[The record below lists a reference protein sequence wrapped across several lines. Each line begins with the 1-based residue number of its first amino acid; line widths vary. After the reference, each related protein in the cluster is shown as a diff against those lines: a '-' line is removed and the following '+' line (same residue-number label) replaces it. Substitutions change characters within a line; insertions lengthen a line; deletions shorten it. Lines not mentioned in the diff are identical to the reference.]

1 MVSVIGKEMVPY
13 DTSRQREPSSQ
24 SSSSSIVIDSSPPT
38 EEENSNAVARLSDFI
53 NSSDSDQSLQETIA
67 NKPRKLDLL
76 DTIEDIDEVDPECVK
91 EILEDHKNYPPQHRP
106 GDPEENPATRE
117 KLNYFLKVLELKI
130 VKYSKLANCRIP
142 QSLKNI
148 PIALSYETFITLYWP
163 GAMSCCKK
171 LYKSS
176 HKYSAHYY
184 KQHVPQIKIP
194 SPSLNLG
201 CISATPPEDDMNETE
216 TVGKTSTTSQL
227 ATAHLYSDNSS
238 DIVSLPDEFDDKS
251 LPTKESVPN
260 FRQAMASQSL
270 TNRPSTSGDFTGL
283 VARKRKTLSPSS
295 RPGPLSYKQPKLN
308 HTIATIDSSVESGDE
323 RSSSRP
329 KRTRKRC
336 SSHEALGNKTEEQ
349 MGELERDQM
358 KYEPQHEPGAPENF
372 IATSERLRYFA
383 EVLALKLGKYGHLN
397 IPRQASSSTHIPLA
411 LSLAGFVQYYWPG
424 KVICCGLVRD
434 NSHVLEKHINR
445 SHRPP
450 KPGPSLAVVTPQ
462 IDSSIVNDAET
473 DSADIRQT
481 KISTKS
487 EVSDRPSSKS
497 PPGFQADQHKFPPQ
511 HKPGEPEDFCAN
523 QESIDY
529 FVEVLTIKREKYASI
544 VPIKE
549 KPLSSNWTEFVLH
562 YWPGM
567 MDCCGHIFT
576 SCKEFQAHFTSS
588 HLPPKKIPCPKIIDP
603 STAIPGPALKSE
615 VPPPPIPSVATSPVS
630 SLSPSLGKKRSRDQL
645 AIESATSRNVDST
658 SQLPSRASIPSHLLM
673 INSIQE
679 EARKLR
685 SQTALVMT
693 VSALLPLL
701 ERLLELSGSI
711 ANRIRGAMEPDT
723 IPHALECLEYVW
735 HASKVAI
742 VRWEDLKGRSTRDP
756 CLSAVQYAY
765 GTLPVFTNWEQ
776 SKHLEMLEHVVLL
789 THNAVKNWQPPPSS
803 PEANMAVR
811 QSSIRRQRS
820 IKAIKTADVVMSTIQ
835 EPSEEKNGPTLAS
848 TSSNA
853 STSVPTTDKD
863 APNQEGKEKTSNALL
878 DFCRLANIST
888 WHNTK
893 ARSATGYRDDNGD
906 YHAMYRYGIGKA
918 INLYCPP
925 DVTHLRC
932 CGKVFDLA
940 RLKTH
945 VMQCHEA
952 NGQSNRTEPS
962 ISPVWMI

>member
-13 DTSRQREPSSQ
+13 DASRHRDHSSQ
-24 SSSSSIVIDSSPPT
+24 SSSSSIVIDSSPRT

-53 NSSDSDQSLQETIA
+53 NSSDSDHSSQETLV
-67 NKPRKLDLL
+67 NKSRKLDVL
-76 DTIEDIDEVDPECVK
+76 DIIEDIDEVDHECVK
-91 EILEDHKNYPPQHRP
+91 EILEDHKNFPPQHRP

-148 PIALSYETFITLYWP
+148 PLALSYETFITLYWP
-163 GAMSCCKK
+163 GAMSCCRK

-184 KQHVPQIKIP
+184 KQHIPQIKIP

-216 TVGKTSTTSQL
+216 TVSKTSSTSQL

-238 DIVSLPDEFDDKS
+238 DIVSLPDESGDKS
-251 LPTKESVPN
+251 LPAQESATN
-260 FRQAMASQSL
+260 FRQAMASQTL
-270 TNRPSTSGDFTGL
+270 TNRPSSSSDSTFL

-323 RSSSRP
+323 RGACRP
-329 KRTRKRC
+329 KRARKRC
-336 SSHEALGNKTEEQ
+336 NSNDAFGNIGNLTEEQ
-349 MGELERDQM
+349 MDELERDQM
-358 KYEPQHEPGAPENF
+358 KYVPQHEPGAPENF
-372 IATSERLRYFA
+372 IATSERLKYFA
-383 EVLALKLGKYGHLN
+383 EALALKLGKYGYLN

-411 LSLAGFVQYYWPG
+411 LSLAGFLQYYWPG
-424 KVICCGLVRD
+424 KVICCGLVRE
-434 NSHVLEKHINR
+434 NSLVLEKHISR

-462 IDSSIVNDAET
+462 IDSSVVNDTET

-481 KISTKS
+481 KITNFLCPKGPKS
-487 EVSDRPSSKS
+487 EVADKSSSKS

-529 FVEVLTIKREKYASI
+529 FLEVLTIKREKYASI

-567 MDCCGHIFT
+567 MDCCGHVFT
-576 SCKEFQAHFTSS
+576 SCKEFQAHFTAA
-588 HLPPKKIPCPKIIDP
+588 HLPPKKIPRPRVIDP
-603 STAIPGPALKSE
+603 SAAIPGPALKAEEASQS
-615 VPPPPIPSVATSPVS
+615 IPSVATSPVS
-630 SLSPSLGKKRSRDQL
+630 SRSPSQGKKRPRDQL
-645 AIESATSRNVDST
+645 AIESAPSRNADST
-658 SQLPSRASIPSHLLM
+658 SQFPPRALIPSHLMM

-701 ERLLELSGSI
+701 ERLLELSSSI
-711 ANRIRGAMEPDT
+711 ANRIRGAMEPEA
-723 IPHALECLEYVW
+723 IPHAIECLEYVW
-735 HASKVAI
+735 NATKVAI

-756 CLSAVQYAY
+756 YLAAVQYAY
-765 GTLPVFTNWEQ
+765 GTLPVFTTWEQ
-776 SKHLEMLEHVVLL
+776 SKHLEMLENVVMLIL
-789 THNAVKNWQPPPSS
+789 NTVKSWQPPPSS
-803 PEANMAVR
+803 RE
-811 QSSIRRQRS
+811 S
-820 IKAIKTADVVMSTIQ
+820 
-835 EPSEEKNGPTLAS
+835 AS
-848 TSSNA
+848 LSLN
-853 STSVPTTDKD
+853 
-863 APNQEGKEKTSNALL
+863 
-878 DFCRLANIST
+878 C
-888 WHNTK
+888 
-893 ARSATGYRDDNGD
+893 Y
-906 YHAMYRYGIGKA
+906 
-918 INLYCPP
+918 
-925 DVTHLRC
+925 
-932 CGKVFDLA
+932 
-940 RLKTH
+940 
-945 VMQCHEA
+945 
-952 NGQSNRTEPS
+952 
-962 ISPVWMI
+962 

>member
-13 DTSRQREPSSQ
+13 DASLHRDQSSQ
-24 SSSSSIVIDSSPPT
+24 SSSSSIVIDSNPPT

-53 NSSDSDQSLQETIA
+53 NSSDSDHSSQEALA
-67 NKPRKLDLL
+67 NKSRKLDLL
-76 DTIEDIDEVDPECVK
+76 DIIEDIDEVDPECVK
-91 EILEDHKNYPPQHRP
+91 EILEDHKKFPPQHRP

-184 KQHVPQIKIP
+184 KQHVPQITIP

-216 TVGKTSTTSQL
+216 TVSKTSSTSQL

-238 DIVSLPDEFDDKS
+238 DIVSLPDELGDKS
-251 LPTKESVPN
+251 LPAQESVPN
-260 FRQAMASQSL
+260 FRQAMTSQSL
-270 TNRPSTSGDFTGL
+270 TNRPSSSSDSTGL
-283 VARKRKTLSPSS
+283 AARKRKTLSPSS

-308 HTIATIDSSVESGDE
+308 QTIATIDSSVESGDE

-329 KRTRKRC
+329 KRARKRC
-336 SSHEALGNKTEEQ
+336 SSHDAFGNKIEEK

-372 IATSERLRYFA
+372 IATSERLKYFA

-397 IPRQASSSTHIPLA
+397 TPRQASSSTHIPLA

-424 KVICCGLVRD
+424 KVICCGLVRE

-450 KPGPSLAVVTPQ
+450 KPGPSLAVVTSQ
-462 IDSSIVNDAET
+462 IDSSVFNDTET
-473 DSADIRQT
+473 DSTDIRQT
-481 KISTKS
+481 KISAKS

-511 HKPGEPEDFCAN
+511 HKPGEPEDFFAN

-529 FVEVLTIKREKYASI
+529 FLEVLTIKREKYASI

-567 MDCCGHIFT
+567 MNCCGHIFT
-576 SCKEFQAHFTSS
+576 SCKEFQVHFNAS
-588 HLPPKKIPCPKIIDP
+588 HLPPKKIPRPKVVDP
-603 STAIPGPALKSE
+603 SAAFPGPALKPEAVSQS
-615 VPPPPIPSVATSPVS
+615 IPSVATSPVS
-630 SLSPSLGKKRSRDQL
+630 SRSPSQGKQRSREQL
-645 AIESATSRNVDST
+645 AIESAPSRNADST
-658 SQLPSRASIPSHLLM
+658 SQFPSIPLTPSHLLM

-685 SQTALVMT
+685 SQTALGDDS
-693 VSALLPLL
+693 VSLIASTRALVGIVQFHS
-701 ERLLELSGSI
+701 ESNS
-711 ANRIRGAMEPDT
+711 RGDG
-723 IPHALECLEYVW
+723 
-735 HASKVAI
+735 
-742 VRWEDLKGRSTRDP
+742 GRSHSSRHRMP
-756 CLSAVQYAY
+756 RVRMECI
-765 GTLPVFTNWEQ
+765 Q
-776 SKHLEMLEHVVLL
+776 SGH
-789 THNAVKNWQPPPSS
+789 SS
-803 PEANMAVR
+803 LGRP
-811 QSSIRRQRS
+811 
-820 IKAIKTADVVMSTIQ
+820 
-835 EPSEEKNGPTLAS
+835 
-848 TSSNA
+848 
-853 STSVPTTDKD
+853 
-863 APNQEGKEKTSNALL
+863 
-878 DFCRLANIST
+878 
-888 WHNTK
+888 
-893 ARSATGYRDDNGD
+893 
-906 YHAMYRYGIGKA
+906 
-918 INLYCPP
+918 
-925 DVTHLRC
+925 
-932 CGKVFDLA
+932 
-940 RLKTH
+940 
-945 VMQCHEA
+945 
-952 NGQSNRTEPS
+952 
-962 ISPVWMI
+962 

>member
-13 DTSRQREPSSQ
+13 DASLHRDQSSQ
-24 SSSSSIVIDSSPPT
+24 SSSSSIVIDSNPPT

-53 NSSDSDQSLQETIA
+53 NSSDSDHSSQEALA
-67 NKPRKLDLL
+67 NKSRKLDLL
-76 DTIEDIDEVDPECVK
+76 DIIEDIDEVDPECVK
-91 EILEDHKNYPPQHRP
+91 EILEDHKKFPPQHRP
-106 GDPEENPATRE
+106 GDPE
-117 KLNYFLKVLELKI
+117 
-130 VKYSKLANCRIP
+130 
-142 QSLKNI
+142 
-148 PIALSYETFITLYWP
+148 
-163 GAMSCCKK
+163 
-171 LYKSS
+171 
-176 HKYSAHYY
+176 
-184 KQHVPQIKIP
+184 
-194 SPSLNLG
+194 
-201 CISATPPEDDMNETE
+201 ATPPEDDMNETE
-216 TVGKTSTTSQL
+216 TVSKTSSTSQL

-238 DIVSLPDEFDDKS
+238 DIVSLPDELGDKS
-251 LPTKESVPN
+251 LPAQESVPN
-260 FRQAMASQSL
+260 FRQAMTSQSL
-270 TNRPSTSGDFTGL
+270 TNRPSSSSDSTGL
-283 VARKRKTLSPSS
+283 AARKRKTLSPSS

-308 HTIATIDSSVESGDE
+308 QTIATIDSSVESGDE

-329 KRTRKRC
+329 KRARKRC
-336 SSHEALGNKTEEQ
+336 SSHDAFGNKIEEK

-372 IATSERLRYFA
+372 IATSERLKYFA

-397 IPRQASSSTHIPLA
+397 TPRQASSSTHIPLA

-424 KVICCGLVRD
+424 KVICCGLVRE

-450 KPGPSLAVVTPQ
+450 KPGPSLAVVTSQ
-462 IDSSIVNDAET
+462 IDSSVFNDTET
-473 DSADIRQT
+473 DSTDIRQT
-481 KISTKS
+481 KITNFLCPKGAKS

-511 HKPGEPEDFCAN
+511 HKPGEPEDFFAN

-529 FVEVLTIKREKYASI
+529 FLEVLTIKREKYASI

-567 MDCCGHIFT
+567 MNCCGHIFT
-576 SCKEFQAHFTSS
+576 SCKEFQVHFNAS
-588 HLPPKKIPCPKIIDP
+588 HLPPKKIPRPKVVDP
-603 STAIPGPALKSE
+603 SAAFPGPALKPEAVSQS
-615 VPPPPIPSVATSPVS
+615 IPSVATSPVS
-630 SLSPSLGKKRSRDQL
+630 SRSPSQGKQRSREQL
-645 AIESATSRNVDST
+645 AIESAPSRNADST
-658 SQLPSRASIPSHLLM
+658 SQFPSIPLTPSHLLM

-701 ERLLELSGSI
+701 ERLLELSSSI
-711 ANRIRGAMEPDT
+711 ANRIRGAMEAEA
-723 IPHALECLEYVW
+723 IPHAIECLEYVW
-735 HASKVAI
+735 SASKAAI
-742 VRWEDLKGRSTRDP
+742 LRWEDLKGRSSRDTS
-756 CLSAVQYAY
+756 LIAVQYAY

-776 SKHLEMLEHVVLL
+776 SKHLEMLESIVVLTL
-789 THNAVKNWQPPPSS
+789 NTVKNWQPPPSS
-803 PEANMAVR
+803 PEAKMAAR

-820 IKAIKTADVVMSTIQ
+820 IKAIKPSDVVMSTIQ
-835 EPSEEKNGPTLAS
+835 GPSEEKIGPILAS
-848 TSSNA
+848 TSSNIA
-853 STSVPTTDKD
+853 TSVPTVDKD
-863 APNQEGKEKTSNALL
+863 SPNQEVKEKTSNALL

-918 INLYCPP
+918 ISLYCPP

-932 CGKVFDLA
+932 CGKVYDLA

-945 VMQCHEA
+945 VSHCHEA

-962 ISPVWMI
+962 ISPVQMI